1 MRRVR
6 IAGLNEEQT
15 MHAMGIDDA
24 YQVVRV
30 LADGRGGTTELV
42 TIEDAGP
49 FVRKKIPQKLAN
61 RSVWAALA
69 DCACSRLPQV
79 VATYEL
85 PDRFVAVYEYVPGS
99 TLEQVIEAGGALPA
113 TEAVRLMHDVCE
125 AVEALH
131 DHGIIHRDIAPS
143 NIVVAADGA
152 HLIDLGIALM
162 PGRDNDADEATLGT
176 WGYASPE
183 QHGFAATD
191 VRSDVYSL
199 GRVLGY
205 LLTGVC
211 PAEKGYASAIA
222 ADTVPEALRAVVERA
237 SAFEPSARYQS
248 VPALVAA
255 LNDAANGEGIGST
268 PAGIRKRAALEN
280 GRDHVP
286 SDAVKQSDGGVGDLS
301 DAAAV
306 PRRAGTRRAAVVA
319 LVLVVLIVIAGYI
332 AVSRFMGGNTD
343 SVTAGWQS
351 SAGIPETN
359 MRENGASS
367 ENGTSASDSGI
378 AAPLLN
384 DGDVAPLFDTADLQI
399 VECGWWVGDMGYV
412 NYGFALRNASADTR
426 VDLPQVTI
434 TGRDASGSVVFTQEQ
449 VLFSLMPGETQY
461 FGGVAGN
468 GAAPAEMTFEAVP
481 PQDHNVV
488 ASTGTPARFEA
499 RGVHA
504 ALDQLGGTI
513 VTGEIALMEEGVDCF
528 DGGMG
533 QTAISLILRDA
544 QGNII
549 FGDAIFVNAPA
560 PGSSVPFE
568 FNEYDIPEYAA
579 IEVYAIP
586 W

>member
-1 MRRVR
+1 
-6 IAGLNEEQT
+6 

-61 RSVWAALA
+61 RSVWATLA

-85 PDRFVAVYEYVPGS
+85 PDRFVVVYEYVPGS
-99 TLEQVIEAGGALPA
+99 TLEQVVEASGALPA
-113 TEAVRLMHDVCE
+113 TEAAQLMHDACE
-125 AVEALH
+125 AVETLH
-131 DHGIIHRDIAPS
+131 SHGIIHRDIAPS

-152 HLIDLGIALM
+152 HLIDLGIAWT
-162 PGRDNDADEATLGT
+162 PGRDTDADEAALGT

-211 PAEKGYASAIA
+211 PAEKGYTSSLA
-222 ADTVPEALRAVVERA
+222 ADTVPEVLRGVVERA

-255 LNDAANGEGIGST
+255 LNDAADRESVGST
-268 PAGIRKRAALEN
+268 PAGMRKRAALES
-280 GRDHVP
+280 GRDHAS
-286 SDAVKQSDGGVGDLS
+286 SDAARQSDDSVGDLS
-301 DAAAV
+301 DAAEA

-319 LVLVVLIVIAGYI
+319 LVLVVLVAIVAIVAIVGCI
-332 AVSRFMGGNTD
+332 VVSRFMGGSTD
-343 SVTAGWQS
+343 GATTGRQS
-351 SAGIPETN
+351 FADIPETDTD
-359 MRENGASS
+359 
-367 ENGTSASDSGI
+367 ENGTSSDNGASAGDSGI

-384 DGDVAPLFDTADLQI
+384 DGDAAPPFDTADLQV

-412 NYGFALRNASADTR
+412 NYGFALRNASADVR

-434 TGRDASGSVVFTQEQ
+434 TGRDASGSVVFTQDQ
-449 VLFSLMPGETQY
+449 VLSSLMPGETQY

-468 GAAPAEMTFEAVP
+468 GAAPAEVTFEVSP
-481 PQDHNVV
+481 PQDYNVV

-499 RGVHA
+499 HGVRA
-504 ALDQLGGTI
+504 ALDQLGGTT
-513 VTGEIALMEEGVDCF
+513 VTGEITLVEEGVDCF

-533 QTAISLILRDA
+533 QTAITLILRDA
-544 QGNII
+544 QGDIV
-549 FGDAIFVNAPA
+549 FGDATFANAPA

-568 FNEYDIPEYAA
+568 FNEYDIPEYAT
-579 IEVYAIP
+579 IEVYATP